1 MNSMLILI
9 YITIAITLFFD
20 FLNGFHDAANAIA
33 TVVST
38 RVLRP
43 FQAVIWSAAFNF
55 LAFFIFGLHVAATI
69 GTGIV
74 SVEVVNT
81 VFILSALIAAIIWNL
96 LTWYFGIPSSS
107 SHALIGAMIGA
118 AIVKAGFSKLVW
130 SGIIKTV
137 VSIFL
142 SPILGLILG
151 TIFMFISTRLFFHKS
166 PQKVDT
172 IFRRIQ
178 LVTSALLSVGHG
190 GNDAQKS
197 MGIIALLLFTGNLIG
212 PSFHV
217 PLWVVFSCYSAM
229 ALGTLFGGFRIVKTM
244 GMKITKLN
252 PVGGSSAEL
261 SGSMTLMLATG
272 LGIPVSTTHTI
283 TGAIIGVGALQRLSA
298 VRWGVAR
305 QIVVAWV
312 ITIPATAI
320 LAGIIHKIILVSLP
334 LF

>member
-1 MNSMLILI
+1 MNSAMALI
-9 YITIAITLFFD
+9 YITIVLTLAFD

-38 RVLRP
+38 HVLRP
-43 FQAVIWSAAFNF
+43 LPAVIWSAAFNF
-55 LAFFIFGLHVAATI
+55 LAFFIFGLHVANTI

-74 SVEVVNT
+74 DVGVVNT
-81 VFILSALIAAIIWNL
+81 AFIFCILVSAILWNL
-96 LTWYFGIPSSS
+96 LTWYFAIPSSS

-118 AIVKAGFSKLVW
+118 ALVKGGTSQLVW

-137 VSIFL
+137 ASIII
-142 SPILGLILG
+142 SPTIGVILGSFL
-151 TIFMFISTRLFFHKS
+151 MYVSTRACFYKS
-166 PQKVDT
+166 PQRIDSW
-172 IFRRIQ
+172 FRRIQ
-178 LVTSALLSVGHG
+178 LGTSAILSLGHG

-197 MGIIALLLFTGNLIG
+197 MGIIALLLFSANLSG
-212 PSFHV
+212 STFHI
-217 PLWVVFSCYSAM
+217 PLWVVLSCYSTM
-229 ALGTLFGGFRIVKTM
+229 ALGTLFGGYRIVRTM
-244 GMKITKLN
+244 GMKITKLS

-261 SGSMTLMLATG
+261 SAGLTLMLASK

-283 TGAIIGVGALQRLSA
+283 TGAIIGVGALQRISA

-305 QIVVAWV
+305 QIVIAWV

-320 LAGIIHKIILVSLP
+320 FSAILYKIFL

>member
-1 MNSMLILI
+1 MLILI